1 VVIALVAGQAA
12 EGIEGSGFGAWSEVF
27 RLYRDETL
35 VRGYQRAHSSYL
47 EWASEMGVPATVLM
61 VGTLLGLGLVCF
73 FGVRRRRHDQAYPA
87 AGIAA
92 GVLVASHSIV
102 DFSLQIP
109 AVSVVFAAMLGAAC
123 AQ

>member
-1 VVIALVAGQAA
+1 
-12 EGIEGSGFGAWSEVF
+12 
-27 RLYRDETL
+27 
-35 VRGYQRAHSSYL
+35 
-47 EWASEMGVPATVLM
+47 MGVPATVLI

-73 FGVRRRRHDQAYPA
+73 FGVRQRRHDQAYPA